1 MPEALTR
8 PVCRLKRLRFVSL
21 LSAFFPTRSCSGNGR
36 GVREKGEREDFLLS
50 VRFSSFQ
57 PHRMPLRSKISASS
71 PVRNRYSQSTGS
83 NGVPD
88 SNASF
93 DVLAERLL
101 QRLCL
106 TADFRN
112 GFLKTVDATVN
123 GLSCANKTRIQNL
136 CLVLLR
142 SIPDSELS
150 GNLRLIE
157 KLLSVAAV
165 LLRSVPQ
172 DGALFESETQS
183 LLQAMLENEAELTR
197 IYRTHQQQ
205 SGLNALVLLSGFYAA
220 VQNNRDE
227 PQTAAFG
234 RLLFVRHS
242 FFAFVASTSTT
253 TLLRTLTIVRV
264 FPQEKSPVRLFLSP
278 AVFAPVFHSRLH
290 GQPLSFVNALPHIE
304 TPVTRDGK
312 LLRLLK
318 QAGLVGAT
326 HRVRRWTDAGRST
339 VESLWELRRA
349 VVRRLFTLVTSE
361 TAAVL
366 HGAAYDFLQLESD
379 AQRVIAAPGSSGELK
394 STSKTPAPEVLC
406 HPVMNGAVAGVGLP
420 SWANAVLVRALAR
433 VDETVKTDHC
443 IRHFFVIE
451 LETQDNIRVASASKN
466 LPKTPSEPVDS
477 RTEFLSALNRTLET
491 ETADRHFLPA
501 LPAGLFVPARLF
513 ATPPVL
519 WLAPLEALGLAVTC
533 TRPKATVTPFEEKE
547 GTSLP
552 SRLKE
557 SHPCEPGVLFPFFDS
572 VGTAR
577 WWLEQIGERSH
588 TNGEQASRRRLLKHF
603 LLTDVMARLLRIL
616 VLQAHHADQSVGH
629 RILGQT
635 AALADTPTSQ
645 TLQRELKKFLPV
657 QHFRKVCAA
666 SFAELAHG
674 FLAHNLQHKGRTDVA
689 TGLEAVIEAQKRQ
702 LASAR
707 SKRLKRIATR
717 PDP

>member
-1 MPEALTR
+1 
-8 PVCRLKRLRFVSL
+8 
-21 LSAFFPTRSCSGNGR
+21 
-36 GVREKGEREDFLLS
+36 
-50 VRFSSFQ
+50 
-57 PHRMPLRSKISASS
+57 MPLRSKISASS
-71 PVRNRYSQSTGS
+71 PVRSRHFLTNDLIGES
-83 NGVPD
+83 D
-88 SNASF
+88 SKASF

-106 TADFRN
+106 TANFRN

-123 GLSCANKTRIQNL
+123 GLSCADKARIQNL
-136 CLVLLR
+136 CLVILR

-150 GNLRLIE
+150 GSLRLIE
-157 KLLSVAAV
+157 QLLSVAAV

-172 DGALFESETQS
+172 DDALFDAETKS

-197 IYRTHQQQ
+197 IYRTHQR

-290 GQPLSFVNALPHIE
+290 GQPLSFFNALPHIE
-304 TPVTRDGK
+304 TPVTRDGE

-326 HRVRRWTDAGRST
+326 HRVRRWTDAGRLT

-379 AQRVIAAPGSSGELK
+379 AQRVIAAPDSSGELK

-406 HPVMNGAVAGVGLP
+406 HPVMNGAVADVGLP

-616 VLQAHHADQSVGH
+616 VLQAHHSDQSVGH

-674 FLAHNLQHKGRTDVA
+674 FLAHDLQHKGRTDVA

-707 SKRLKRIATR
+707 SKRLKRIAAR

>member
-1 MPEALTR
+1 
-8 PVCRLKRLRFVSL
+8 
-21 LSAFFPTRSCSGNGR
+21 
-36 GVREKGEREDFLLS
+36 
-50 VRFSSFQ
+50 
-57 PHRMPLRSKISASS
+57 MPLRSKISASS

-326 HRVRRWTDAGRST
+326 YRVRRWTDAGRLT

-361 TAAVL
+361 TAAAL
-366 HGAAYDFLQLESD
+366 HGAAYDFLQLESN

-433 VDETVKTDHC
+433 VDETVRTDHC
-443 IRHFFVIE
+443 ARRFFVIE

-635 AALADTPTSQ
+635 AALADTPTSE

-674 FLAHNLQHKGRTDVA
+674 FLAHDLQHKGRTDVA

-707 SKRLKRIATR
+707 SKRLKRIAAR

>member
-71 PVRNRYSQSTGS
+71 PVRSRHFLTNDLIGES
-83 NGVPD
+83 D
-88 SNASF
+88 SKASF

-106 TADFRN
+106 TANFRN
-112 GFLKTVDATVN
+112 GFLKTMDAALN
-123 GLSCANKTRIQNL
+123 GLCCADKTRIQNL

-172 DGALFESETQS
+172 DSALFDAETQS
-183 LLQAMLENEAELTR
+183 LLQAMLENEVELTR
-197 IYRTHQQQ
+197 IYRTHQQR

-304 TPVTRDGK
+304 TPVTRDGE

-326 HRVRRWTDAGRST
+326 HRVRRWTDAGRLT

-361 TAAVL
+361 TAAAL

-394 STSKTPAPEVLC
+394 STSETPAPEVLC

-635 AALADTPTSQ
+635 AALADTPTSE

-674 FLAHNLQHKGRTDVA
+674 FLAHDLQHKGRTDVA

-707 SKRLKRIATR
+707 SKRLKRIAAR

>member
-71 PVRNRYSQSTGS
+71 PVRSRYSQSTGS

-150 GNLRLIE
+150 GNLLLIE
-157 KLLSVAAV
+157 KLLSVSAV

-172 DGALFESETQS
+172 DGALFDAETQS

-197 IYRTHQQQ
+197 IYRTHQR

-227 PQTAAFG
+227 PQKAAFG

-253 TLLRTLTIVRV
+253 ALLRTFTIVRV

-278 AVFAPVFHSRLH
+278 EFFAPVFHSHLH
-290 GQPLSFVNALPHIE
+290 SHPLSFVNDLPHTNAPASRE
-304 TPVTRDGK
+304 K
-312 LLRLLK
+312 ELLQLLSL
-318 QAGLVGAT
+318 AGLVGAT
-326 HRVRRWTDAGRST
+326 HRARRWTDAGRLT
-339 VESLWELRRA
+339 VERLWELRRA

-361 TAAVL
+361 TAAAL
-366 HGAAYDFLQLESD
+366 HGASYDFLQLESD
-379 AQRVIAAPGSSGELK
+379 AQRVIAAPGSPGESK

-433 VDETVKTDHC
+433 VDETVRTDHC
-443 IRHFFVIE
+443 ARRFFVIE

-466 LPKTPSEPVDS
+466 LFQTPSKPVGS
-477 RTEFLSALNRTLET
+477 LTKFLSALNRTLET

-513 ATPPVL
+513 ATPPAL

-533 TRPKATVTPFEEKE
+533 TRASATVTSLEEKE
-547 GTSLP
+547 ETSP
-552 SRLKE
+552 QPRFKE
-557 SHPCEPGVLFPFFDS
+557 SHPFESGVLFPFFDS

-635 AALADTPTSQ
+635 AALADTPTSE

-674 FLAHNLQHKGRTDVA
+674 FLAHDLQHKGRTDVA

-702 LASAR
+702 LANAR
-707 SKRLKRIATR
+707 SKRLKRIGAR

>member
-1 MPEALTR
+1 
-8 PVCRLKRLRFVSL
+8 
-21 LSAFFPTRSCSGNGR
+21 
-36 GVREKGEREDFLLS
+36 
-50 VRFSSFQ
+50 
-57 PHRMPLRSKISASS
+57 MPLRPKISASS
-71 PVRNRYSQSTGS
+71 PVRSRHFLTNDLIGES
-83 NGVPD
+83 D
-88 SNASF
+88 SKTSF

-106 TADFRN
+106 TANFRN

-123 GLSCANKTRIQNL
+123 GLSCADKARIQNL
-136 CLVLLR
+136 CLVILR

-157 KLLSVAAV
+157 QLLSVAAV

-172 DGALFESETQS
+172 DDALFDAETKS

-197 IYRTHQQQ
+197 IYRTHQR

-227 PQTAAFG
+227 PQAAAFG

-304 TPVTRDGK
+304 TPVTRDGE

-326 HRVRRWTDAGRST
+326 HRVRRWTDAGRLT

-361 TAAVL
+361 TAAAL

-420 SWANAVLVRALAR
+420 SWANAVLVRALGR
-433 VDETVKTDHC
+433 VDEAVKTDHC

-451 LETQDNIRVASASKN
+451 LETQDNIRVASASEN
-466 LPKTPSEPVDS
+466 LFQTPSKPVGS

-491 ETADRHFLPA
+491 KTVDRHFLPE
-501 LPAGLFVPARLF
+501 LPAGLFVPARFF

-533 TRPKATVTPFEEKE
+533 TRPKATVTPFEDKE
-547 GTSLP
+547 ETSP
-552 SRLKE
+552 QPRFKE

-616 VLQAHHADQSVGH
+616 VLHARQADQSVGH

-635 AALADTPTSQ
+635 AALADTPTSE

-674 FLAHNLQHKGRTDVA
+674 FLAHDLQHKGRTDVA

-702 LASAR
+702 LANAR
-707 SKRLKRIATR
+707 SKRLKRIAAR

>member
-1 MPEALTR
+1 
-8 PVCRLKRLRFVSL
+8 
-21 LSAFFPTRSCSGNGR
+21 
-36 GVREKGEREDFLLS
+36 
-50 VRFSSFQ
+50 
-57 PHRMPLRSKISASS
+57 MPLRSKISASS
-71 PVRNRYSQSTGS
+71 PVRSRHFLTNDLIGES
-83 NGVPD
+83 D
-88 SNASF
+88 SKASF

-106 TADFRN
+106 TANFRN
-112 GFLKTVDATVN
+112 GFLKTMDAALN
-123 GLSCANKTRIQNL
+123 GLCCADKTRIQNL

-150 GNLRLIE
+150 GNLLLIE
-157 KLLSVAAV
+157 KLLFLVVV

-172 DGALFESETQS
+172 DGALFDAETQS

-197 IYRTHQQQ
+197 IYRTHQR

-278 AVFAPVFHSRLH
+278 EFFAPVFHSHLH
-290 GQPLSFVNALPHIE
+290 SHPLSFVNDLPHTNAPASRVRE
-304 TPVTRDGK
+304 
-312 LLRLLK
+312 LLQLLSH
-318 QAGLVGAT
+318 AGLVGAT
-326 HRVRRWTDAGRST
+326 HRVRRWTDAGRLT

-349 VVRRLFTLVTSE
+349 SVRRLFSLVTSE
-361 TAAVL
+361 TAAAL
-366 HGAAYDFLQLESD
+366 HDAAFDFLQLESD
-379 AQRVIAAPGSSGELK
+379 SESIIEAPGSSGESK

-420 SWANAVLVRALAR
+420 SWANAVLVRALGR
-433 VDETVKTDHC
+433 VDEAVRTDHC
-443 IRHFFVIE
+443 ARRFFIIG
-451 LETQDNIRVASASKN
+451 LETQANIRVASASKN

-501 LPAGLFVPARLF
+501 LPTGLFVPARLF

-519 WLAPLEALGLAVTC
+519 WLAPLEALGVAVTC

-616 VLQAHHADQSVGH
+616 VLHARQADQSVGH

-635 AALADTPTSQ
+635 AALADSPMSE

-674 FLAHNLQHKGRTDVA
+674 FLAHDLQHKGRTDVA

-702 LASAR
+702 LACAR
-707 SKRLKRIATR
+707 SKRLKRIAAR

>member
-71 PVRNRYSQSTGS
+71 PVRSRYSQSTGS

-150 GNLRLIE
+150 GNLLLIE
-157 KLLSVAAV
+157 KLLSVSAV

-172 DGALFESETQS
+172 DGALFDAETQS

-197 IYRTHQQQ
+197 IYRTHQR

-227 PQTAAFG
+227 PQKAAFG

-253 TLLRTLTIVRV
+253 ALLRTFTIVRV

-278 AVFAPVFHSRLH
+278 EFFAPVFHSHLH
-290 GQPLSFVNALPHIE
+290 SHPLSFVNDLPHTNAPASRE
-304 TPVTRDGK
+304 K
-312 LLRLLK
+312 ELLQLLSH
-318 QAGLVGAT
+318 AGLVGAT
-326 HRVRRWTDAGRST
+326 HRARRWTDAGRLT
-339 VESLWELRRA
+339 VERLWELRRA

-361 TAAVL
+361 TAAAL
-366 HGAAYDFLQLESD
+366 HGASYDFLQLESD
-379 AQRVIAAPGSSGELK
+379 AQRVIAAPGSPGESK

-433 VDETVKTDHC
+433 VDESVRTDHC
-443 IRHFFVIE
+443 ARRFFVIE

-466 LPKTPSEPVDS
+466 LFQTPSKPVGS
-477 RTEFLSALNRTLET
+477 LTKFLSALNRTLET

-501 LPAGLFVPARLF
+501 LPAGLFVPARFF

-533 TRPKATVTPFEEKE
+533 TRPKATVTPFEDKE
-547 GTSLP
+547 ETSP
-552 SRLKE
+552 QPRFKE

-616 VLQAHHADQSVGH
+616 ELQAHHADQSVGH

-635 AALADTPTSQ
+635 AALADTPMSE

-674 FLAHNLQHKGRTDVA
+674 FLAHDLQHKGRTDVA

-702 LASAR
+702 LACAR
-707 SKRLKRIATR
+707 SKRLKRIAAR

>member
-1 MPEALTR
+1 
-8 PVCRLKRLRFVSL
+8 
-21 LSAFFPTRSCSGNGR
+21 
-36 GVREKGEREDFLLS
+36 
-50 VRFSSFQ
+50 
-57 PHRMPLRSKISASS
+57 MPLRLKISASS

-112 GFLKTVDATVN
+112 GFLKTMDAALN
-123 GLSCANKTRIQNL
+123 GLSCADKTRIQNL

-172 DGALFESETQS
+172 DGALFDAETQS
-183 LLQAMLENEAELTR
+183 LLQAMLENEVELTR
-197 IYRTHQQQ
+197 IYRTHQR

-220 VQNNRDE
+220 VQTNRDE

-278 AVFAPVFHSRLH
+278 EFFAPVFHSHLH
-290 GQPLSFVNALPHIE
+290 SHPLSFVNDLPHTNAPASRVRE
-304 TPVTRDGK
+304 
-312 LLRLLK
+312 LLQLLSH
-318 QAGLVGAT
+318 AGLVGAT
-326 HRVRRWTDAGRST
+326 HRVRRWTDAGRLT

-349 VVRRLFTLVTSE
+349 SVRRLFSLVTSE
-361 TAAVL
+361 TAAAL
-366 HGAAYDFLQLESD
+366 HDAAFDFLQLESD
-379 AQRVIAAPGSSGELK
+379 SESIIGAPGSSGESK

-420 SWANAVLVRALAR
+420 SCANAVLVRALGR
-433 VDETVKTDHC
+433 VDEAVRTDHC
-443 IRHFFVIE
+443 ARRFFIIG
-451 LETQDNIRVASASKN
+451 LETQANIRVAAASEN
-466 LPKTPSEPVDS
+466 LFQTPSKPVGS

-491 ETADRHFLPA
+491 KTVDRHFLPE
-501 LPAGLFVPARLF
+501 LPAGLFVPARFF

-533 TRPKATVTPFEEKE
+533 TRASATVTSLEEKE
-547 GTSLP
+547 ETSP
-552 SRLKE
+552 QPRFKE
-557 SHPCEPGVLFPFFDS
+557 SHPFESGVLFPFFDS

-635 AALADTPTSQ
+635 AALADTPTSE

-674 FLAHNLQHKGRTDVA
+674 FLAHDLQHKGRTDVA

-702 LASAR
+702 LANAR
-707 SKRLKRIATR
+707 SKRLKRIGAR

>member
-1 MPEALTR
+1 
-8 PVCRLKRLRFVSL
+8 
-21 LSAFFPTRSCSGNGR
+21 
-36 GVREKGEREDFLLS
+36 
-50 VRFSSFQ
+50 
-57 PHRMPLRSKISASS
+57 MPLRLKISASS

-112 GFLKTVDATVN
+112 GFLKTMDAALN
-123 GLSCANKTRIQNL
+123 GLSCADKTRIQNL

-172 DGALFESETQS
+172 DGALFDAETQS
-183 LLQAMLENEAELTR
+183 LLQAMLENEVELTR
-197 IYRTHQQQ
+197 IYRTHQR

-220 VQNNRDE
+220 VQTNRDE

-278 AVFAPVFHSRLH
+278 EFFAPVFHSHLH
-290 GQPLSFVNALPHIE
+290 SHPLSFVNDLPHTNAPASRVRE
-304 TPVTRDGK
+304 
-312 LLRLLK
+312 LLQLLSH
-318 QAGLVGAT
+318 AGLVGAT
-326 HRVRRWTDAGRST
+326 HRVRRWTDAGRLT

-349 VVRRLFTLVTSE
+349 SVRRLFSLVTSE
-361 TAAVL
+361 TAAAL
-366 HGAAYDFLQLESD
+366 HDAAFDFLQLESD
-379 AQRVIAAPGSSGELK
+379 SESIIEAPGSSGESK

-420 SWANAVLVRALAR
+420 SCANAVLVRALGR
-433 VDETVKTDHC
+433 VDEAVRTDHC
-443 IRHFFVIE
+443 ARRFFIIG
-451 LETQDNIRVASASKN
+451 LETQANIRVAAASEN
-466 LPKTPSEPVDS
+466 LFQTPSKPVGS

-491 ETADRHFLPA
+491 KTVDRHFLPE
-501 LPAGLFVPARLF
+501 LPAGLFVPARFF

-533 TRPKATVTPFEEKE
+533 TRPKATVTPFEDKE
-547 GTSLP
+547 ETSP
-552 SRLKE
+552 QPRFKE

-616 VLQAHHADQSVGH
+616 ELQAHHADQSVGH
-629 RILGQT
+629 RILSQT
-635 AALADTPTSQ
+635 AALADTPMSE

-674 FLAHNLQHKGRTDVA
+674 FLAHDLQHKGRTDVA

>member
-1 MPEALTR
+1 ML
-8 PVCRLKRLRFVSL
+8 
-21 LSAFFPTRSCSGNGR
+21 
-36 GVREKGEREDFLLS
+36 
-50 VRFSSFQ
+50 
-57 PHRMPLRSKISASS
+57 LRSKISASS
-71 PVRNRYSQSTGS
+71 PVRSRHFLTNDLIGES
-83 NGVPD
+83 D
-88 SNASF
+88 SKASF

-123 GLSCANKTRIQNL
+123 GLCCADKTRIQNL

-165 LLRSVPQ
+165 LLRSAPQ
-172 DGALFESETQS
+172 DSALFDAETQS

-197 IYRTHQQQ
+197 IYRTHQR

-304 TPVTRDGK
+304 TPVTRDGE

-326 HRVRRWTDAGRST
+326 HRVRRWTDAGRLT

-349 VVRRLFTLVTSE
+349 SVRRLFSLVTSE
-361 TAAVL
+361 TAAAL
-366 HGAAYDFLQLESD
+366 HDAAYDFLQLESD
-379 AQRVIAAPGSSGELK
+379 SESIIEAPGSSGESK

-466 LPKTPSEPVDS
+466 LPKTPSEPVGS

-491 ETADRHFLPA
+491 KTVDRHFLPE
-501 LPAGLFVPARLF
+501 LPAGLFVPARFF

-533 TRPKATVTPFEEKE
+533 TRPKATVTPFEDKE
-547 GTSLP
+547 ETSP
-552 SRLKE
+552 QPRFKE

-666 SFAELAHG
+666 SFAELAQG
-674 FLAHNLQHKGRTDVA
+674 FLAHDLQHKGRTDVA

-707 SKRLKRIATR
+707 SKRLKRIAAR

>member
-71 PVRNRYSQSTGS
+71 PARSRYSQSTGS

-150 GNLRLIE
+150 GNLLLIE
-157 KLLSVAAV
+157 KLLSVSAV

-172 DGALFESETQS
+172 DGALFDAETQS

-197 IYRTHQQQ
+197 IYRTHQR

-227 PQTAAFG
+227 PQKAAFG

-253 TLLRTLTIVRV
+253 ALLRTFTIVRV

-278 AVFAPVFHSRLH
+278 EFFAPVFHSHLH
-290 GQPLSFVNALPHIE
+290 SHPLSFVNDLPHTNAPASRE
-304 TPVTRDGK
+304 K
-312 LLRLLK
+312 ELLQLLSH
-318 QAGLVGAT
+318 AGLVGAT
-326 HRVRRWTDAGRST
+326 HRARRWTDAGRLT
-339 VESLWELRRA
+339 VERLWELRRA

-361 TAAVL
+361 TAAAL
-366 HGAAYDFLQLESD
+366 HGASYDFLQLESD
-379 AQRVIAAPGSSGELK
+379 AQRVIAAPGSPGESK

-433 VDETVKTDHC
+433 VDETVRTDHC
-443 IRHFFVIE
+443 ARRFFVIE

-466 LPKTPSEPVDS
+466 LFQTPSKPVGS
-477 RTEFLSALNRTLET
+477 LTKFLSALNRTLET

-513 ATPPVL
+513 ATPPAL

-533 TRPKATVTPFEEKE
+533 TRASATVTSLEEKE
-547 GTSLP
+547 ETSP
-552 SRLKE
+552 QPRFKE
-557 SHPCEPGVLFPFFDS
+557 SHPFESGVLFPFFDS

-635 AALADTPTSQ
+635 AALADTPTSE

-674 FLAHNLQHKGRTDVA
+674 FLAHDLQHKGRTDVA

-702 LASAR
+702 LANAR
-707 SKRLKRIATR
+707 SKRLKRIGAR

>member
-71 PVRNRYSQSTGS
+71 PVRSRYSQSTGS

-150 GNLRLIE
+150 GNLLLIE
-157 KLLSVAAV
+157 KLLSVSAV

-172 DGALFESETQS
+172 DGALFDAETQS

-197 IYRTHQQQ
+197 IYRTHQR

-227 PQTAAFG
+227 PQKAAFG

-253 TLLRTLTIVRV
+253 ALLRTFTIVRV

-278 AVFAPVFHSRLH
+278 EFFAPVFHSHLH
-290 GQPLSFVNALPHIE
+290 SHPLSFVNDLPHTNAPASRE
-304 TPVTRDGK
+304 K
-312 LLRLLK
+312 ELLQLLSH
-318 QAGLVGAT
+318 AGLVGAT
-326 HRVRRWTDAGRST
+326 HRARRWTDAGRLT
-339 VESLWELRRA
+339 VERLWELRRA

-361 TAAVL
+361 TAAAL
-366 HGAAYDFLQLESD
+366 HGASYDFLQLESD
-379 AQRVIAAPGSSGELK
+379 AQRVIAAPGSPGESK

-433 VDETVKTDHC
+433 VDETVRTDHC
-443 IRHFFVIE
+443 ARRFFVIE
-451 LETQDNIRVASASKN
+451 LETQDNIRVASASVN
-466 LPKTPSEPVDS
+466 LSQTLSESVGS
-477 RTEFLSALNRTLET
+477 CAEFLSVLNKTLET
-491 ETADRHFLPA
+491 KTADRNFLPA
-501 LPAGLFVPARLF
+501 LPAGLFVPARFF
-513 ATPPVL
+513 ATPPAL

-533 TRPKATVTPFEEKE
+533 TRPKATVTPYEEKE

-635 AALADTPTSQ
+635 AALADTPTSE

-674 FLAHNLQHKGRTDVA
+674 FLAHDLQHKGRTDVA

-702 LASAR
+702 LANAR
-707 SKRLKRIATR
+707 SKRLKRIGAR

>member
-1 MPEALTR
+1 
-8 PVCRLKRLRFVSL
+8 
-21 LSAFFPTRSCSGNGR
+21 
-36 GVREKGEREDFLLS
+36 
-50 VRFSSFQ
+50 
-57 PHRMPLRSKISASS
+57 MPLRPKISASS

-112 GFLKTVDATVN
+112 GFLKTMDAALN
-123 GLSCANKTRIQNL
+123 GLSCADKTRIQNL

-172 DGALFESETQS
+172 DGALFDAETQS
-183 LLQAMLENEAELTR
+183 LLQAMLENEVELTR
-197 IYRTHQQQ
+197 IYRTHQR

-220 VQNNRDE
+220 VQTNRDE

-242 FFAFVASTSTT
+242 FFAFVSSTSTT

-278 AVFAPVFHSRLH
+278 EFFAPIFHSHLYSH
-290 GQPLSFVNALPHIE
+290 PLSFVNDLPHTNAPASRE
-304 TPVTRDGK
+304 RE
-312 LLRLLK
+312 LLQLLSH
-318 QAGLVGAT
+318 AGLVGAT

-379 AQRVIAAPGSSGELK
+379 AQRVIAAPDSSGELK

-477 RTEFLSALNRTLET
+477 RTEFLSALNT

-552 SRLKE
+552 SRRKE

-616 VLQAHHADQSVGH
+616 VLHARQADQSVGH

-635 AALADTPTSQ
+635 AALADTPTSE

-674 FLAHNLQHKGRTDVA
+674 FLAHDLQHKGRTDVA

-707 SKRLKRIATR
+707 SKRLKRIAAR

>member
-36 GVREKGEREDFLLS
+36 GVREKGEREDFLPC

-71 PVRNRYSQSTGS
+71 PVRRRHFLTNDLIGES
-83 NGVPD
+83 D
-88 SNASF
+88 SKASF

-106 TADFRN
+106 TANFRN
-112 GFLKTVDATVN
+112 GFLKTMDAALN
-123 GLSCANKTRIQNL
+123 GLCCADKTRIQNL

-172 DGALFESETQS
+172 DSALFDAETQS
-183 LLQAMLENEAELTR
+183 LLQAMLENEVELTR
-197 IYRTHQQQ
+197 IYRTHQQR

-304 TPVTRDGK
+304 TPVTRDGE

-326 HRVRRWTDAGRST
+326 HRVRRWTDAGRLT

-361 TAAVL
+361 TAAAL

-588 TNGEQASRRRLLKHF
+588 TNGKQASRRRLLKHF

-635 AALADTPTSQ
+635 AALADTPTSE

-674 FLAHNLQHKGRTDVA
+674 FLAHDLQHKGRTDVA
-689 TGLEAVIEAQKRQ
+689 TGLESVIEAQKRQ

-707 SKRLKRIATR
+707 SKRLKRIAAR

>member
-71 PVRNRYSQSTGS
+71 PVRSRYSQSTGS

-150 GNLRLIE
+150 GNLLLIE
-157 KLLSVAAV
+157 KLLSVSAV

-172 DGALFESETQS
+172 DGALFDAETQS

-197 IYRTHQQQ
+197 IYRTHQR

-278 AVFAPVFHSRLH
+278 EFFAPVFHSHLH
-290 GQPLSFVNALPHIE
+290 SHPLSFVNDLPHTNVPASRVRE
-304 TPVTRDGK
+304 
-312 LLRLLK
+312 LLQLLSH
-318 QAGLVGAT
+318 AGLVGAT
-326 HRVRRWTDAGRST
+326 HRVRRWTDAGRLT

-361 TAAVL
+361 TAAAL
-366 HGAAYDFLQLESD
+366 HGASYDFLQLESD
-379 AQRVIAAPGSSGELK
+379 AQRVIAAPGSSGESK
-394 STSKTPAPEVLC
+394 STSKTAAPEVLC

-433 VDETVKTDHC
+433 VDEAVRTDHC
-443 IRHFFVIE
+443 ARRFFVIE

-466 LPKTPSEPVDS
+466 LFQTPSKPVGS
-477 RTEFLSALNRTLET
+477 LTKFLSALNRTLET
-491 ETADRHFLPA
+491 ETADRHFLPT

-513 ATPPVL
+513 ATPPAL

-533 TRPKATVTPFEEKE
+533 TRPKATVTPFEDKE
-547 GTSLP
+547 ETSP
-552 SRLKE
+552 QPRFKE

-616 VLQAHHADQSVGH
+616 VLHARQANQSVGH

-635 AALADTPTSQ
+635 AALADTPMSE

-674 FLAHNLQHKGRTDVA
+674 FLAHDLQHKGRTDVA

-702 LASAR
+702 LACAR
-707 SKRLKRIATR
+707 SKRLKRIAAR

>member
-1 MPEALTR
+1 
-8 PVCRLKRLRFVSL
+8 
-21 LSAFFPTRSCSGNGR
+21 
-36 GVREKGEREDFLLS
+36 
-50 VRFSSFQ
+50 
-57 PHRMPLRSKISASS
+57 MPLRSKISASS

-183 LLQAMLENEAELTR
+183 LLQAMLENGAELTR

-326 HRVRRWTDAGRST
+326 YRVRRWTDAGRLT

-361 TAAVL
+361 TAAAL

-433 VDETVKTDHC
+433 VDETVRTDHC
-443 IRHFFVIE
+443 ARRFFVIE

-588 TNGEQASRRRLLKHF
+588 PNGEQASRRRLLKHF

-635 AALADTPTSQ
+635 AALADTPTSE

>member
-1 MPEALTR
+1 
-8 PVCRLKRLRFVSL
+8 
-21 LSAFFPTRSCSGNGR
+21 
-36 GVREKGEREDFLLS
+36 
-50 VRFSSFQ
+50 
-57 PHRMPLRSKISASS
+57 MPLRSKISASS
-71 PVRNRYSQSTGS
+71 PVRSRYSQSTGS

-112 GFLKTVDATVN
+112 GFLKTMDATVN

-150 GNLRLIE
+150 GNLLLIE
-157 KLLSVAAV
+157 KLLSVSAV

-172 DGALFESETQS
+172 DGSLFDAETQS
-183 LLQAMLENEAELTR
+183 LLQAMLENEVELTR
-197 IYRTHQQQ
+197 IYRTHQR

-227 PQTAAFG
+227 PQKAAFG

-253 TLLRTLTIVRV
+253 ALLRTFTIVRV

-278 AVFAPVFHSRLH
+278 EFFAPVFHSHLH
-290 GQPLSFVNALPHIE
+290 SHPLSFVNDLPHTNAPASRE
-304 TPVTRDGK
+304 K
-312 LLRLLK
+312 ELLQLLSH
-318 QAGLVGAT
+318 AGLVGAT
-326 HRVRRWTDAGRST
+326 HRARRWTDAGRLT
-339 VESLWELRRA
+339 VERLWELRRA

-451 LETQDNIRVASASKN
+451 LETQDNIRVASASEN
-466 LPKTPSEPVDS
+466 LFQTPSKPVGS

-491 ETADRHFLPA
+491 KTVDRHFLPE
-501 LPAGLFVPARLF
+501 LPAGLFVPARFF

-533 TRPKATVTPFEEKE
+533 TRPKATVTPFEDKE
-547 GTSLP
+547 ETFP
-552 SRLKE
+552 QPRFKE

-616 VLQAHHADQSVGH
+616 VLHARQADQSVGH

-635 AALADTPTSQ
+635 AALADTPTSE

-674 FLAHNLQHKGRTDVA
+674 FLAHDLQHKGRTDVA

-707 SKRLKRIATR
+707 SKRLKRIAAR

>member
-71 PVRNRYSQSTGS
+71 PVRSRYSQSTGS

-112 GFLKTVDATVN
+112 GFLKTMDATVN

-150 GNLRLIE
+150 GNLLLIE
-157 KLLSVAAV
+157 KLLSVSAV

-172 DGALFESETQS
+172 DGALFDAETQS
-183 LLQAMLENEAELTR
+183 LLQAMLENEVELTR
-197 IYRTHQQQ
+197 IYRTHQR

-227 PQTAAFG
+227 PQKAAFG

-253 TLLRTLTIVRV
+253 ALLRTFTIVRV

-278 AVFAPVFHSRLH
+278 EFFAPVFHSHLH
-290 GQPLSFVNALPHIE
+290 SHPLSFVNDLPHTNAPASRE
-304 TPVTRDGK
+304 K
-312 LLRLLK
+312 ELLQLLSH
-318 QAGLVGAT
+318 AGLVGAT
-326 HRVRRWTDAGRST
+326 HRARRWTDAGRLT
-339 VESLWELRRA
+339 VERLWELRRA

-451 LETQDNIRVASASKN
+451 LETQDNIRVASASEN
-466 LPKTPSEPVDS
+466 LFQTPSKPVGS

-491 ETADRHFLPA
+491 KTVDRHFLPE
-501 LPAGLFVPARLF
+501 LPAGLFVPARFF

-533 TRPKATVTPFEEKE
+533 TRPKATVTPFEDKE
-547 GTSLP
+547 ETFP
-552 SRLKE
+552 QPRFKE

-616 VLQAHHADQSVGH
+616 VLHARQADQSVGH

-635 AALADTPTSQ
+635 AALADTPTSE

-674 FLAHNLQHKGRTDVA
+674 FLAHDLQHKGRTDVA

-707 SKRLKRIATR
+707 SKRLKRIAAR

>member
-1 MPEALTR
+1 
-8 PVCRLKRLRFVSL
+8 
-21 LSAFFPTRSCSGNGR
+21 
-36 GVREKGEREDFLLS
+36 
-50 VRFSSFQ
+50 
-57 PHRMPLRSKISASS
+57 MPLRPKISASS

-112 GFLKTVDATVN
+112 GFLKTMDAALN
-123 GLSCANKTRIQNL
+123 GLSCADKTRIQNL

-172 DGALFESETQS
+172 DGALFDAETQS
-183 LLQAMLENEAELTR
+183 LLQAMLENEVELTR
-197 IYRTHQQQ
+197 IYRTHQR

-220 VQNNRDE
+220 VQTNRDE

-242 FFAFVASTSTT
+242 FFAFVSSTSTT

-278 AVFAPVFHSRLH
+278 EFFAPVFHSRLH
-290 GQPLSFVNALPHIE
+290 SHPLSFVNDLPHTTAPASRVRE
-304 TPVTRDGK
+304 
-312 LLRLLK
+312 LLQLLSH
-318 QAGLVGAT
+318 AGLVGAT
-326 HRVRRWTDAGRST
+326 HRVRRWTDAGRLT

-349 VVRRLFTLVTSE
+349 SVRRLFSLVTSE
-361 TAAVL
+361 TAAAL
-366 HGAAYDFLQLESD
+366 HDAAFDFLQLESD
-379 AQRVIAAPGSSGELK
+379 SESIIEAPGSSGESK
-394 STSKTPAPEVLC
+394 STSKTPALEVLC

-420 SWANAVLVRALAR
+420 SWANAVLVRALGR
-433 VDETVKTDHC
+433 VDEAVRTDHC
-443 IRHFFVIE
+443 ARRFFIIG
-451 LETQDNIRVASASKN
+451 LETQANIRVAAASEN
-466 LPKTPSEPVDS
+466 LFQTPSKPVGS

-491 ETADRHFLPA
+491 KTVDRHFLPE
-501 LPAGLFVPARLF
+501 LPAGLFVPARFF

-533 TRPKATVTPFEEKE
+533 TRPKATVTPFEDKE
-547 GTSLP
+547 VTSP
-552 SRLKE
+552 QPRFKE

-616 VLQAHHADQSVGH
+616 ELQAHHADQSVGY

-635 AALADTPTSQ
+635 AALADTPMSE

-674 FLAHNLQHKGRTDVA
+674 FLAHDLQHKGRTDVA

-707 SKRLKRIATR
+707 SKRLKRIAAR

>member
-1 MPEALTR
+1 
-8 PVCRLKRLRFVSL
+8 
-21 LSAFFPTRSCSGNGR
+21 
-36 GVREKGEREDFLLS
+36 
-50 VRFSSFQ
+50 
-57 PHRMPLRSKISASS
+57 MPLRSKISASS
-71 PVRNRYSQSTGS
+71 PVRSRHFLTNDLIGES
-83 NGVPD
+83 D
-88 SNASF
+88 SKASF

-106 TADFRN
+106 TANFRN
-112 GFLKTVDATVN
+112 GFLKTMDAALN
-123 GLSCANKTRIQNL
+123 GLCCADKTRIQNL

-172 DGALFESETQS
+172 DSALFDAETQS
-183 LLQAMLENEAELTR
+183 LLQAMLENEVELTR
-197 IYRTHQQQ
+197 IYRTHQQR

-290 GQPLSFVNALPHIE
+290 GHPLSFVNALPHIE
-304 TPVTRDGK
+304 TPVTRDGE

-326 HRVRRWTDAGRST
+326 HRVRRWTDAGRLT

-361 TAAVL
+361 TAAAL
-366 HGAAYDFLQLESD
+366 HGATYDFLQLESD

-491 ETADRHFLPA
+491 ETADRHLLPA

-635 AALADTPTSQ
+635 AALADTPTSE

-674 FLAHNLQHKGRTDVA
+674 FLAHDLQHKGRTDVA

-707 SKRLKRIATR
+707 SKRLKRIAAR

>member
-1 MPEALTR
+1 
-8 PVCRLKRLRFVSL
+8 
-21 LSAFFPTRSCSGNGR
+21 
-36 GVREKGEREDFLLS
+36 
-50 VRFSSFQ
+50 
-57 PHRMPLRSKISASS
+57 MPLRSKISASS
-71 PVRNRYSQSTGS
+71 PVRSRHFLTNDLIGES
-83 NGVPD
+83 D
-88 SNASF
+88 SKASF

-106 TADFRN
+106 TANFRN
-112 GFLKTVDATVN
+112 GFLKTMDAALN
-123 GLSCANKTRIQNL
+123 GLCCADKTRIQNL

-157 KLLSVAAV
+157 KLLSLVVV
-165 LLRSVPQ
+165 LVRSVPQ
-172 DGALFESETQS
+172 DGTFLDAETQS
-183 LLQAMLENEAELTR
+183 LLQAMLESEAELTR
-197 IYRTHQQQ
+197 IYRTHQR

-242 FFAFVASTSTT
+242 FFAFVASASTT

-278 AVFAPVFHSRLH
+278 EAFAHVFQRRLQGH
-290 GQPLSFVNALPHIE
+290 PLSFVNALSHIE
-304 TPVTRDGK
+304 TPVTRNRE
-312 LLRLLK
+312 LLWLLL
-318 QAGLVGAT
+318 QADLVGAR
-326 HRVRRWTDAGRST
+326 HRARRWTDDGRLT
-339 VESLWELRRA
+339 VESLWELQRT
-349 VVRRLFTLVTSE
+349 VVSRLFTLVISE
-361 TAAVL
+361 TAAAL
-366 HGAAYDFLQLESD
+366 HDAAFDFLQLESD
-379 AQRVIAAPGSSGELK
+379 SESIIEAPGSSGELK

-420 SWANAVLVRALAR
+420 AWANAVLVRALTR
-433 VDETVKTDHC
+433 VNEAVRTDHC
-443 IRHFFVIE
+443 ARRFFVIG
-451 LETQDNIRVASASKN
+451 LEPQDNIRVAAASEN
-466 LPKTPSEPVDS
+466 LPKTPSEPVGS
-477 RTEFLSALNRTLET
+477 RTEFLSVLNKTLET

-501 LPAGLFVPARLF
+501 LPAGLFVPARFF
-513 ATPPVL
+513 ATPPTL
-519 WLAPLEALGLAVTC
+519 WLSPLEALGLAVTC
-533 TRPKATVTPFEEKE
+533 SRTKATVTPFEEKE
-547 GTSLP
+547 ETSPP
-552 SRLKE
+552 SRFKE

-577 WWLEQIGERSH
+577 WWLEQIGERSL
-588 TNGEQASRRRLLKHF
+588 TNDKQVSRRRLLKHF

-616 VLQAHHADQSVGH
+616 VLHARQADQSVGH

-635 AALADTPTSQ
+635 AALADTPTSE

-674 FLAHNLQHKGRTDVA
+674 FLAHDLQHKGRTDVA

-702 LASAR
+702 LANAR
-707 SKRLKRIATR
+707 SKRLKRIGAR

>member
-1 MPEALTR
+1 
-8 PVCRLKRLRFVSL
+8 
-21 LSAFFPTRSCSGNGR
+21 
-36 GVREKGEREDFLLS
+36 
-50 VRFSSFQ
+50 
-57 PHRMPLRSKISASS
+57 MPLRPKISVFS
-71 PVRNRYSQSTGS
+71 PVRSRHFLTNDLIGES
-83 NGVPD
+83 D
-88 SNASF
+88 SKASF

-106 TADFRN
+106 TANFRN
-112 GFLKTVDATVN
+112 GFLKTMDAALN
-123 GLSCANKTRIQNL
+123 GLCCADKTRIQNL

-172 DGALFESETQS
+172 DSALFDAETQS

-197 IYRTHQQQ
+197 IYRTHQQR

-290 GQPLSFVNALPHIE
+290 GQPLSFVNDLPHTNVPASRVRE
-304 TPVTRDGK
+304 
-312 LLRLLK
+312 LLQLLSH
-318 QAGLVGAT
+318 AGLVGAT
-326 HRVRRWTDAGRST
+326 HRVRRWTDAGRLT

-361 TAAVL
+361 TAAAL
-366 HGAAYDFLQLESD
+366 HGASYDFLQLESD
-379 AQRVIAAPGSSGELK
+379 AQRVIAAPGSSGESK
-394 STSKTPAPEVLC
+394 STSKTAAPEVLC
-406 HPVMNGAVAGVGLP
+406 HPVMNGAVAVGLP

-433 VDETVKTDHC
+433 VDEAVRTDHC
-443 IRHFFVIE
+443 ARRFFVIE

-466 LPKTPSEPVDS
+466 LFQTPSKPVGS
-477 RTEFLSALNRTLET
+477 LTKFLSALNRTLET

-513 ATPPVL
+513 ATPPAL

-533 TRPKATVTPFEEKE
+533 TRASATVTSLEEKE
-547 GTSLP
+547 ETSP
-552 SRLKE
+552 QPRFKE
-557 SHPCEPGVLFPFFDS
+557 SHPFESGVLFPFFDS

-635 AALADTPTSQ
+635 AALADTPTSE

>member
-1 MPEALTR
+1 
-8 PVCRLKRLRFVSL
+8 
-21 LSAFFPTRSCSGNGR
+21 
-36 GVREKGEREDFLLS
+36 
-50 VRFSSFQ
+50 
-57 PHRMPLRSKISASS
+57 MPLRSKISASS

-326 HRVRRWTDAGRST
+326 YRVRRWTDAGRLT

-361 TAAVL
+361 TAAAL

-433 VDETVKTDHC
+433 VDETVRTDHC
-443 IRHFFVIE
+443 ARRFFVIE

-501 LPAGLFVPARLF
+501 LPARLFVPARLF

-588 TNGEQASRRRLLKHF
+588 PNGEQASRRRLLKHF

-635 AALADTPTSQ
+635 AALADTPTSE

>member
-1 MPEALTR
+1 M
-8 PVCRLKRLRFVSL
+8 KI
-21 LSAFFPTRSCSGNGR
+21 SC
-36 GVREKGEREDFLLS
+36 LAS
-50 VRFSSFQ
+50 VFSSFQ
-57 PHRMPLRSKISASS
+57 PHRMPLRPKISVFS
-71 PVRNRYSQSTGS
+71 PVRSRHFLTNDLIGES
-83 NGVPD
+83 D
-88 SNASF
+88 SKTSF

-172 DGALFESETQS
+172 DGALFDAETQS

-197 IYRTHQQQ
+197 IYRTHQR

-278 AVFAPVFHSRLH
+278 EFFAPVFHSHLH
-290 GQPLSFVNALPHIE
+290 SHPLSFVNDLPHTTAPASRVRE
-304 TPVTRDGK
+304 
-312 LLRLLK
+312 LLQLLS

-326 HRVRRWTDAGRST
+326 HRVRRWTDAGRLT

-361 TAAVL
+361 TAAAL

-635 AALADTPTSQ
+635 AALADTPTSE

-674 FLAHNLQHKGRTDVA
+674 FLAHDLQHKGRTDVA

-702 LASAR
+702 LANAR
-707 SKRLKRIATR
+707 SKRLKRIAAR

>member
-1 MPEALTR
+1 
-8 PVCRLKRLRFVSL
+8 
-21 LSAFFPTRSCSGNGR
+21 
-36 GVREKGEREDFLLS
+36 
-50 VRFSSFQ
+50 
-57 PHRMPLRSKISASS
+57 MPLRPKISASS
-71 PVRNRYSQSTGS
+71 PVRSRHFLTNDLIGES
-83 NGVPD
+83 D
-88 SNASF
+88 SKTSF

-106 TADFRN
+106 TANFRN

-123 GLSCANKTRIQNL
+123 GLSCADKARIQNL
-136 CLVLLR
+136 CLVILR

-157 KLLSVAAV
+157 QLLSVAAV

-172 DGALFESETQS
+172 DNALFDAETKS

-197 IYRTHQQQ
+197 IYRTHQR

-278 AVFAPVFHSRLH
+278 EFFAPVFHSHLH
-290 GQPLSFVNALPHIE
+290 SHPLSFVNDLPHTNAPASRE
-304 TPVTRDGK
+304 RE
-312 LLRLLK
+312 LLQLLSH
-318 QAGLVGAT
+318 ACLVGAT
-326 HRVRRWTDAGRST
+326 HRVRRWTDAGRLT

-361 TAAVL
+361 TAAAL
-366 HGAAYDFLQLESD
+366 HGASYDFLQLESD
-379 AQRVIAAPGSSGELK
+379 AQRVIAAPGSSGESK
-394 STSKTPAPEVLC
+394 STSKTAAPEVLC

-433 VDETVKTDHC
+433 VDEAVRTDHC
-443 IRHFFVIE
+443 ARRFFVIE

-466 LPKTPSEPVDS
+466 LFQTPSKPVGS
-477 RTEFLSALNRTLET
+477 LTKFLSALNRTLET
-491 ETADRHFLPA
+491 ETPDRHFLPA

-513 ATPPVL
+513 ATPPAL

-616 VLQAHHADQSVGH
+616 VLHARQADQSVGH

-635 AALADTPTSQ
+635 AALADTPTSE

-674 FLAHNLQHKGRTDVA
+674 FLAHDLQHKGRTDVA

-702 LASAR
+702 LANAR
-707 SKRLKRIATR
+707 SKRLKRIAAR

>member
-1 MPEALTR
+1 
-8 PVCRLKRLRFVSL
+8 
-21 LSAFFPTRSCSGNGR
+21 
-36 GVREKGEREDFLLS
+36 
-50 VRFSSFQ
+50 
-57 PHRMPLRSKISASS
+57 MPLRPKISASS

-112 GFLKTVDATVN
+112 GFLKTMDAALN
-123 GLSCANKTRIQNL
+123 GLSCADKTRIQNL

-172 DGALFESETQS
+172 DGALFDAETQS
-183 LLQAMLENEAELTR
+183 LLQAMLENEVELTR
-197 IYRTHQQQ
+197 IYRTHQR

-220 VQNNRDE
+220 VQTNRDE

-242 FFAFVASTSTT
+242 FFAFVSSTSTT

-278 AVFAPVFHSRLH
+278 EFFAPIFHSHLH
-290 GQPLSFVNALPHIE
+290 SHPLSFVNDLPHTNAPASRE
-304 TPVTRDGK
+304 RE
-312 LLRLLK
+312 LLQLLSH
-318 QAGLVGAT
+318 AGLVGAT

-379 AQRVIAAPGSSGELK
+379 AQRVIAAPDSSGELK

-451 LETQDNIRVASASKN
+451 LETQDNIRVASASVN
-466 LPKTPSEPVDS
+466 LSQTLSESVGS
-477 RTEFLSALNRTLET
+477 CAEFLSVLNKTLET
-491 ETADRHFLPA
+491 KTADRNFLPA
-501 LPAGLFVPARLF
+501 LPAGLFVPARFF
-513 ATPPVL
+513 ATPPAL

-533 TRPKATVTPFEEKE
+533 TRPKATVTPYEEKE

-635 AALADTPTSQ
+635 AALADTPMSE

-674 FLAHNLQHKGRTDVA
+674 FLAHDLQHKGRTDVA

-707 SKRLKRIATR
+707 SKRLKRIAAR

>member
-1 MPEALTR
+1 
-8 PVCRLKRLRFVSL
+8 
-21 LSAFFPTRSCSGNGR
+21 
-36 GVREKGEREDFLLS
+36 
-50 VRFSSFQ
+50 
-57 PHRMPLRSKISASS
+57 MPLRPKISVFS
-71 PVRNRYSQSTGS
+71 PVRSRHFLTNDLIGES
-83 NGVPD
+83 D
-88 SNASF
+88 SKTSF

-112 GFLKTVDATVN
+112 GFLKTMDAALN
-123 GLSCANKTRIQNL
+123 GLCCADKTRIQNL

-150 GNLRLIE
+150 SNLRLIE
-157 KLLSVAAV
+157 KLLFLVVV

-172 DGALFESETQS
+172 DGALFDAETQS

-197 IYRTHQQQ
+197 IYRTHQR

-278 AVFAPVFHSRLH
+278 EFFAPVFHSHLH
-290 GQPLSFVNALPHIE
+290 SHPLSFVNDLPHTNAPASRVRE
-304 TPVTRDGK
+304 
-312 LLRLLK
+312 LLQLLSH
-318 QAGLVGAT
+318 AGLVGAT
-326 HRVRRWTDAGRST
+326 HRVRRWTDAGRLT

-349 VVRRLFTLVTSE
+349 SVRRLFSLVTSE
-361 TAAVL
+361 TAAAL
-366 HGAAYDFLQLESD
+366 QDAAYDFLQLESD
-379 AQRVIAAPGSSGELK
+379 SESIIEAPGSSGESK

-466 LPKTPSEPVDS
+466 LPKTPSEPVGS

-491 ETADRHFLPA
+491 KTVDRHFLPE
-501 LPAGLFVPARLF
+501 LPAGLFVPARFF

-533 TRPKATVTPFEEKE
+533 TRPKATVTPFEDKE
-547 GTSLP
+547 ETSP
-552 SRLKE
+552 QPRFKE

-674 FLAHNLQHKGRTDVA
+674 FLAHDLQHKGRTDVA

-707 SKRLKRIATR
+707 SKRLKRIAAR

>member
-1 MPEALTR
+1 
-8 PVCRLKRLRFVSL
+8 
-21 LSAFFPTRSCSGNGR
+21 
-36 GVREKGEREDFLLS
+36 
-50 VRFSSFQ
+50 
-57 PHRMPLRSKISASS
+57 MPLRPKISASS

-106 TADFRN
+106 TANFQN
-112 GFLKTVDATVN
+112 GFLKTMDAALN
-123 GLSCANKTRIQNL
+123 GLCCADKTRIQNL

-172 DGALFESETQS
+172 DSALFDAETQS
-183 LLQAMLENEAELTR
+183 LLQAMLENEVELTR
-197 IYRTHQQQ
+197 IYRTHQQR

-304 TPVTRDGK
+304 TPVTRDGE

-326 HRVRRWTDAGRST
+326 HRVRRWTDAGRLT

-361 TAAVL
+361 TAAAL

-491 ETADRHFLPA
+491 ETTDRHFLPA

-616 VLQAHHADQSVGH
+616 VLQAHHSDQSVGH

-674 FLAHNLQHKGRTDVA
+674 FLAHDLQHKGRTDVA

-707 SKRLKRIATR
+707 SKRLKRIAAR

>member
-1 MPEALTR
+1 
-8 PVCRLKRLRFVSL
+8 
-21 LSAFFPTRSCSGNGR
+21 
-36 GVREKGEREDFLLS
+36 
-50 VRFSSFQ
+50 
-57 PHRMPLRSKISASS
+57 MPLRSKISASS
-71 PVRNRYSQSTGS
+71 PVRSRHFLTNDLIGES
-83 NGVPD
+83 D
-88 SNASF
+88 SKASF

-106 TADFRN
+106 TANFRN

-123 GLSCANKTRIQNL
+123 GLSCADKARIQNL
-136 CLVLLR
+136 CLVILR

-150 GNLRLIE
+150 GSLRLIE
-157 KLLSVAAV
+157 QLLSVAAV

-172 DGALFESETQS
+172 DDALFDAETKS

-197 IYRTHQQQ
+197 IYRTHQR

-220 VQNNRDE
+220 VQTNRDE

-278 AVFAPVFHSRLH
+278 EFFAPVFHSHLH
-290 GQPLSFVNALPHIE
+290 SHPLSFVNDLPHTNAPASRVRE
-304 TPVTRDGK
+304 
-312 LLRLLK
+312 LLQLLSH
-318 QAGLVGAT
+318 AGLVGAT
-326 HRVRRWTDAGRST
+326 HRVRRWTDAGRLT

-349 VVRRLFTLVTSE
+349 SVRRLFSLVTSE
-361 TAAVL
+361 TAAAL
-366 HGAAYDFLQLESD
+366 HDAAFDFLQLESD
-379 AQRVIAAPGSSGELK
+379 SESIIGAPGSSGESK

-420 SWANAVLVRALAR
+420 SCANAVLVRALGR
-433 VDETVKTDHC
+433 VDEAVRTDHC
-443 IRHFFVIE
+443 ARRFFIIG
-451 LETQDNIRVASASKN
+451 LETQANIRVAAASEN
-466 LPKTPSEPVDS
+466 LFQTPSKPVGS

-491 ETADRHFLPA
+491 KTVDRHFLPE
-501 LPAGLFVPARLF
+501 LPAGLFVPARFF

-533 TRPKATVTPFEEKE
+533 TRPKATVTPFEDKE
-547 GTSLP
+547 ETSP
-552 SRLKE
+552 QPRFKE

-616 VLQAHHADQSVGH
+616 ELQAHHADQSVGH
-629 RILGQT
+629 RILSQT
-635 AALADTPTSQ
+635 AALADTPMSE

-674 FLAHNLQHKGRTDVA
+674 FLAHDLQHKGRTDVA

-702 LASAR
+702 LANAR
-707 SKRLKRIATR
+707 SKRLRRIAAR

>member
-1 MPEALTR
+1 
-8 PVCRLKRLRFVSL
+8 
-21 LSAFFPTRSCSGNGR
+21 
-36 GVREKGEREDFLLS
+36 
-50 VRFSSFQ
+50 
-57 PHRMPLRSKISASS
+57 MPLRSKISASS
-71 PVRNRYSQSTGS
+71 PVRSRHFLTNDLIGES
-83 NGVPD
+83 D
-88 SNASF
+88 SKASF

-106 TADFRN
+106 TANFRN
-112 GFLKTVDATVN
+112 GFLKTMDAASN
-123 GLSCANKTRIQNL
+123 GLCCADKTRIQNL

-172 DGALFESETQS
+172 DSALFDAETQS

-197 IYRTHQQQ
+197 IYRTHQR

-253 TLLRTLTIVRV
+253 TLLRTLTIVRI

-278 AVFAPVFHSRLH
+278 EFFAPVFHSHLH
-290 GQPLSFVNALPHIE
+290 SHPLSFVNDLPHTNAPASRVRE
-304 TPVTRDGK
+304 
-312 LLRLLK
+312 LLQLLSH
-318 QAGLVGAT
+318 AGLVGAT
-326 HRVRRWTDAGRST
+326 HRVRRWTDAGRLT

-349 VVRRLFTLVTSE
+349 SVRRLFSLVTSE
-361 TAAVL
+361 TAAAL
-366 HGAAYDFLQLESD
+366 HDAAFDFLQLESD
-379 AQRVIAAPGSSGELK
+379 SESIIGAPGSSGESK

-420 SWANAVLVRALAR
+420 SCANAVLVRALGR
-433 VDETVKTDHC
+433 VDEAVRTDHC
-443 IRHFFVIE
+443 ARRFFIIG
-451 LETQDNIRVASASKN
+451 LETQANIRVAAASEN
-466 LPKTPSEPVDS
+466 LFQTPSKPVGS

-491 ETADRHFLPA
+491 KTVDRHFLPE
-501 LPAGLFVPARLF
+501 LPAGLFVPARFF

-533 TRPKATVTPFEEKE
+533 TRPKATVTPFEDKE
-547 GTSLP
+547 ETSP
-552 SRLKE
+552 QPRFKE

-616 VLQAHHADQSVGH
+616 ELQAHHADQSVGH
-629 RILGQT
+629 RILSQT
-635 AALADTPTSQ
+635 AALADTPMSE

-674 FLAHNLQHKGRTDVA
+674 FLAHDLQHKGRTDVA

-702 LASAR
+702 LANAR
-707 SKRLKRIATR
+707 SKRLRRIAAR

>member
-1 MPEALTR
+1 
-8 PVCRLKRLRFVSL
+8 
-21 LSAFFPTRSCSGNGR
+21 
-36 GVREKGEREDFLLS
+36 
-50 VRFSSFQ
+50 
-57 PHRMPLRSKISASS
+57 MPLRPKISASS

-112 GFLKTVDATVN
+112 GFLKTMDAALN
-123 GLSCANKTRIQNL
+123 GLSCADKTRIQNL

-150 GNLRLIE
+150 GNLLLIE
-157 KLLSVAAV
+157 KLLSVSAV

-172 DGALFESETQS
+172 DGALFDAETQS

-197 IYRTHQQQ
+197 IYRTHQR

-278 AVFAPVFHSRLH
+278 EFFAPVFHSHLH
-290 GQPLSFVNALPHIE
+290 SHPLSFVNDLPHTNAPASRVRE
-304 TPVTRDGK
+304 
-312 LLRLLK
+312 LLQLLSH
-318 QAGLVGAT
+318 AGLVGAT
-326 HRVRRWTDAGRST
+326 HRVRRWTDAGRLT

-361 TAAVL
+361 TAAAL
-366 HGAAYDFLQLESD
+366 HGASYDFLQLESD
-379 AQRVIAAPGSSGELK
+379 AQRVIAAPGSPGESK

-420 SWANAVLVRALAR
+420 SWANAVLVRALGR
-433 VDETVKTDHC
+433 VDEAVRTDHC
-443 IRHFFVIE
+443 ARRFFIIG
-451 LETQDNIRVASASKN
+451 LETQANIRVAAASEN
-466 LPKTPSEPVDS
+466 LFQTPSKPVGS

-491 ETADRHFLPA
+491 KTVDRHFLPE
-501 LPAGLFVPARLF
+501 LPAGLFVPARFF

-533 TRPKATVTPFEEKE
+533 TRASATVTSLEEKE
-547 GTSLP
+547 ETSP
-552 SRLKE
+552 QPRFKE
-557 SHPCEPGVLFPFFDS
+557 SHPFESGVLFPFFDS

-635 AALADTPTSQ
+635 AALADTPTSE

-674 FLAHNLQHKGRTDVA
+674 FLAHDLQHKGRTDVA

-707 SKRLKRIATR
+707 SKRLKRIAAR

>member
-1 MPEALTR
+1 
-8 PVCRLKRLRFVSL
+8 
-21 LSAFFPTRSCSGNGR
+21 
-36 GVREKGEREDFLLS
+36 
-50 VRFSSFQ
+50 
-57 PHRMPLRSKISASS
+57 MPLRSKISASS
-71 PVRNRYSQSTGS
+71 PVRSRHFLTNDLIGES
-83 NGVPD
+83 D
-88 SNASF
+88 SKASF

-106 TADFRN
+106 TANFRD
-112 GFLKTVDATVN
+112 GFLKTMDAALN
-123 GLSCANKTRIQNL
+123 GLCCADKTRIQNL

-142 SIPDSELS
+142 SIQDSELS

-172 DGALFESETQS
+172 DCALFDAETQS

-197 IYRTHQQQ
+197 IYRTHQR

-227 PQTAAFG
+227 PQTAAFS

-253 TLLRTLTIVRV
+253 TLLRTLTIVRLS
-264 FPQEKSPVRLFLSP
+264 PQEKSPVRLFLSP
-278 AVFAPVFHSRLH
+278 EAFAPVFQRRLQ

-304 TPVTRDGK
+304 TPVTRDGE

-318 QAGLVGAT
+318 QTGLVGAT
-326 HRVRRWTDAGRST
+326 HRVRRWTDAGRLT

-420 SWANAVLVRALAR
+420 SWANAVLVRALGR
-433 VDETVKTDHC
+433 VDETVRTDHC
-443 IRHFFVIE
+443 ARRFFIIG
-451 LETQDNIRVASASKN
+451 LETQANIRVAAASEN
-466 LPKTPSEPVDS
+466 LPKTPSEPVDF

-513 ATPPVL
+513 ATPPAL

-533 TRPKATVTPFEEKE
+533 TRASATVTSLEEKE
-547 GTSLP
+547 ETSP
-552 SRLKE
+552 QPRFKE
-557 SHPCEPGVLFPFFDS
+557 SHPFESGVLFPFFDS

-616 VLQAHHADQSVGH
+616 VLHARQADQSVGH

-635 AALADTPTSQ
+635 AALANTPTSE

-674 FLAHNLQHKGRTDVA
+674 FLAHDLQHKGRTDVA

-707 SKRLKRIATR
+707 SKRLKRIAAR

>member
-71 PVRNRYSQSTGS
+71 PVRSRYSQSTGS

-150 GNLRLIE
+150 GNLLLIE
-157 KLLSVAAV
+157 KLLSVSAV

-172 DGALFESETQS
+172 DGALFDAETQS

-197 IYRTHQQQ
+197 IYRTHQR

-220 VQNNRDE
+220 VQNNRNE
-227 PQTAAFG
+227 PQKAAFG

-253 TLLRTLTIVRV
+253 ALLRTFTIVRV

-278 AVFAPVFHSRLH
+278 EFFAPVFHSHLH
-290 GQPLSFVNALPHIE
+290 SHPLSFVNDLPHTNAPASRE
-304 TPVTRDGK
+304 K
-312 LLRLLK
+312 ELLQLLSH
-318 QAGLVGAT
+318 AGLVGAT
-326 HRVRRWTDAGRST
+326 HRARRWTDAGRLT
-339 VESLWELRRA
+339 VERLWELRRA

-361 TAAVL
+361 TAAAL
-366 HGAAYDFLQLESD
+366 HGASYDFLQLESD
-379 AQRVIAAPGSSGELK
+379 AQRVIAAPGSPGESK

-433 VDETVKTDHC
+433 VDETVRTDHC
-443 IRHFFVIE
+443 ARRFFVIE

-466 LPKTPSEPVDS
+466 LFQTPSKPVGS
-477 RTEFLSALNRTLET
+477 LTKFLSALNRTLET

-513 ATPPVL
+513 ATPPAL

-533 TRPKATVTPFEEKE
+533 TRPKATVTPFEDKE
-547 GTSLP
+547 ETSP
-552 SRLKE
+552 QPRFKE

-616 VLQAHHADQSVGH
+616 ELQAHHADQSVGH

-635 AALADTPTSQ
+635 AALADTPMSE

-674 FLAHNLQHKGRTDVA
+674 FLAHDLQHKGRTDVA

-707 SKRLKRIATR
+707 SKRLKRIAAR

>member
-1 MPEALTR
+1 
-8 PVCRLKRLRFVSL
+8 
-21 LSAFFPTRSCSGNGR
+21 
-36 GVREKGEREDFLLS
+36 
-50 VRFSSFQ
+50 
-57 PHRMPLRSKISASS
+57 MPLRSKISASS
-71 PVRNRYSQSTGS
+71 PVRSRHFLTNDLIGES
-83 NGVPD
+83 D
-88 SNASF
+88 SKASF

-106 TADFRN
+106 TANFRN
-112 GFLKTVDATVN
+112 GFLKTMDAALN
-123 GLSCANKTRIQNL
+123 GLCCADKTRIQNL

-142 SIPDSELS
+142 SIQDSELS

-172 DGALFESETQS
+172 DCALFDAETQS

-197 IYRTHQQQ
+197 IYRTHQR

-227 PQTAAFG
+227 PQTAAFS

-253 TLLRTLTIVRV
+253 TLLRTLTIVRLS
-264 FPQEKSPVRLFLSP
+264 PQEKSPVRLFLSP
-278 AVFAPVFHSRLH
+278 EAFAPVFQRRLQ

-304 TPVTRDGK
+304 TPVTRDGE

-318 QAGLVGAT
+318 QTGLVGAT
-326 HRVRRWTDAGRST
+326 HRVRRWTDAGRLT

-420 SWANAVLVRALAR
+420 SWANAVLVRALGR
-433 VDETVKTDHC
+433 VDETVRTDHC
-443 IRHFFVIE
+443 ARRFFIIG
-451 LETQDNIRVASASKN
+451 LETQANIRVAAASEN
-466 LPKTPSEPVDS
+466 LPKTPSEPVDF

-491 ETADRHFLPA
+491 KTADRHFLPA
-501 LPAGLFVPARLF
+501 LPAGLFVPARFF
-513 ATPPVL
+513 ATPPAL

-533 TRPKATVTPFEEKE
+533 TRPKATVTPYEEKE

-635 AALADTPTSQ
+635 AALADTPTSE

>member
-1 MPEALTR
+1 
-8 PVCRLKRLRFVSL
+8 
-21 LSAFFPTRSCSGNGR
+21 
-36 GVREKGEREDFLLS
+36 
-50 VRFSSFQ
+50 
-57 PHRMPLRSKISASS
+57 MPLRPKISAPS

-112 GFLKTVDATVN
+112 GFLKTMDAALN
-123 GLSCANKTRIQNL
+123 GLSCADKTRIQNL

-172 DGALFESETQS
+172 DGALFDAETQS
-183 LLQAMLENEAELTR
+183 LLQAMLENEVELTR
-197 IYRTHQQQ
+197 IYRTHQR

-220 VQNNRDE
+220 VQTNRDE

-242 FFAFVASTSTT
+242 FFAFVSSTSTT

-278 AVFAPVFHSRLH
+278 EFFAPIFHSHLH
-290 GQPLSFVNALPHIE
+290 SHPLSFVNDLPHTNAPASRE
-304 TPVTRDGK
+304 RE
-312 LLRLLK
+312 LLQLLSH
-318 QAGLVGAT
+318 AGLVGAT
-326 HRVRRWTDAGRST
+326 HRVRRWTDAGRLT

-379 AQRVIAAPGSSGELK
+379 AQRVIAAPDSSGELK

-533 TRPKATVTPFEEKE
+533 TRPKATVTPFVDKEE
-547 GTSLP
+547 TSP
-552 SRLKE
+552 QPRFKE

-616 VLQAHHADQSVGH
+616 VLHARQADQSVGH

-635 AALADTPTSQ
+635 AALADTPTSE

-674 FLAHNLQHKGRTDVA
+674 FLAHDLQHKGRTDVA

-702 LASAR
+702 LANAR
-707 SKRLKRIATR
+707 SKRLKRIAAR

>member
-71 PVRNRYSQSTGS
+71 PVRSRYSQSTGS

-150 GNLRLIE
+150 GNLLLIE
-157 KLLSVAAV
+157 KLLSVSAV

-172 DGALFESETQS
+172 DGALFDAETQS

-197 IYRTHQQQ
+197 IYRTHQR

-220 VQNNRDE
+220 VQNNRNE
-227 PQTAAFG
+227 PQKAAFG

-253 TLLRTLTIVRV
+253 TLLRTLTIVRI

-278 AVFAPVFHSRLH
+278 EFFAPVFHSHLH
-290 GQPLSFVNALPHIE
+290 SHPLSFVNDLPHTNVPASRVRE
-304 TPVTRDGK
+304 
-312 LLRLLK
+312 LLQLLSH
-318 QAGLVGAT
+318 AGLVGAT
-326 HRVRRWTDAGRST
+326 HRVRRWTDAGRLT

-361 TAAVL
+361 TAAAL
-366 HGAAYDFLQLESD
+366 HGASYDFLQLESD
-379 AQRVIAAPGSSGELK
+379 AQRVIAAPGSSGEAK
-394 STSKTPAPEVLC
+394 STSKTAAPEVLC

-433 VDETVKTDHC
+433 VDEAVRTDHC
-443 IRHFFVIE
+443 ARRFFVIE

-491 ETADRHFLPA
+491 KTVDRHFLPE
-501 LPAGLFVPARLF
+501 LPAGLFVPARFF

-533 TRPKATVTPFEEKE
+533 TRPKATVTPFEDKE
-547 GTSLP
+547 ETSP
-552 SRLKE
+552 QPRFKE

-616 VLQAHHADQSVGH
+616 VLHARQADQSVGH

-635 AALADTPTSQ
+635 AALADTPTSE

>member
-1 MPEALTR
+1 
-8 PVCRLKRLRFVSL
+8 
-21 LSAFFPTRSCSGNGR
+21 
-36 GVREKGEREDFLLS
+36 
-50 VRFSSFQ
+50 
-57 PHRMPLRSKISASS
+57 MPLRPKISVFS
-71 PVRNRYSQSTGS
+71 PVRSRHFLTNDLIGES
-83 NGVPD
+83 D
-88 SNASF
+88 SKTSF

-112 GFLKTVDATVN
+112 GFLKTMDAALN
-123 GLSCANKTRIQNL
+123 GLCCADKTRIQNL

-142 SIPDSELS
+142 SIPDTELS

-157 KLLSVAAV
+157 KLLFLVVV

-172 DGALFESETQS
+172 DGALFDAETQS

-197 IYRTHQQQ
+197 IYRTHQR

-304 TPVTRDGK
+304 TPVTRDGE

-326 HRVRRWTDAGRST
+326 HRVRRWTDAGRLT

-451 LETQDNIRVASASKN
+451 LETQDNIRVAAASEN
-466 LPKTPSEPVDS
+466 LPKTPSKPVGS

-491 ETADRHFLPA
+491 KTVDRHFLPE
-501 LPAGLFVPARLF
+501 LPAGLFVPARFF

-533 TRPKATVTPFEEKE
+533 TRPKATVTPFEDKE
-547 GTSLP
+547 ETSP
-552 SRLKE
+552 QPRFKE

-616 VLQAHHADQSVGH
+616 VLRAHHADQSVGH

-635 AALADTPTSQ
+635 AALADTPTSE

-674 FLAHNLQHKGRTDVA
+674 FLAHDLQHKGRTDVA

-702 LASAR
+702 LACAR

>member
-36 GVREKGEREDFLLS
+36 GVREKGEREDFLPC

-71 PVRNRYSQSTGS
+71 PVRSRHFLTNDLIGES
-83 NGVPD
+83 D
-88 SNASF
+88 SKASF

-112 GFLKTVDATVN
+112 GFLKTMDAALN
-123 GLSCANKTRIQNL
+123 GLCCADKTRIQNL

-150 GNLRLIE
+150 GNLLLIE
-157 KLLSVAAV
+157 KLLSVSAV

-172 DGALFESETQS
+172 DGALFDAETQS

-197 IYRTHQQQ
+197 IYRTHQR

-278 AVFAPVFHSRLH
+278 EFFAPVFHSHLH
-290 GQPLSFVNALPHIE
+290 SHPLSFVNDLPHTNVPASRVRE
-304 TPVTRDGK
+304 
-312 LLRLLK
+312 LLQLLSH
-318 QAGLVGAT
+318 AGLVGAT
-326 HRVRRWTDAGRST
+326 HRVRRWTDAGRLT

-361 TAAVL
+361 TAAAL
-366 HGAAYDFLQLESD
+366 HGASYDFLQLESD
-379 AQRVIAAPGSSGELK
+379 AQRVIAAPGSSGESK
-394 STSKTPAPEVLC
+394 STSKTAAPEVLC

-433 VDETVKTDHC
+433 VDEAVRTDHC
-443 IRHFFVIE
+443 ARRFFVIE

-466 LPKTPSEPVDS
+466 LFQTPSKPVGS
-477 RTEFLSALNRTLET
+477 LTKFLSALNRTLET

-513 ATPPVL
+513 ATPPAL

-533 TRPKATVTPFEEKE
+533 TRASATVTSLEEKE
-547 GTSLP
+547 ETSP
-552 SRLKE
+552 QPRFKE
-557 SHPCEPGVLFPFFDS
+557 SHPFESGVLFPFFDS

-635 AALADTPTSQ
+635 AALADTPTSE

>member
-1 MPEALTR
+1 
-8 PVCRLKRLRFVSL
+8 
-21 LSAFFPTRSCSGNGR
+21 
-36 GVREKGEREDFLLS
+36 
-50 VRFSSFQ
+50 
-57 PHRMPLRSKISASS
+57 MPLRSKISASS
-71 PVRNRYSQSTGS
+71 PVRSRHFLTNDLIGES
-83 NGVPD
+83 D
-88 SNASF
+88 SKASF

-106 TADFRN
+106 TANFRN
-112 GFLKTVDATVN
+112 GFLKTMDAALN
-123 GLSCANKTRIQNL
+123 GLCYADKTRIQNL

-172 DGALFESETQS
+172 DSALFDAETQS
-183 LLQAMLENEAELTR
+183 LLQAMLENEVELTR
-197 IYRTHQQQ
+197 IYRTHQQR

-326 HRVRRWTDAGRST
+326 HRVRRWTDAGRLT

-361 TAAVL
+361 TAAAL

-635 AALADTPTSQ
+635 AALADTPTSE

-707 SKRLKRIATR
+707 SKRLKRIAAR

>member
-1 MPEALTR
+1 
-8 PVCRLKRLRFVSL
+8 
-21 LSAFFPTRSCSGNGR
+21 
-36 GVREKGEREDFLLS
+36 
-50 VRFSSFQ
+50 
-57 PHRMPLRSKISASS
+57 MPLRSKISASS
-71 PVRNRYSQSTGS
+71 PVRSRHFLTNDLIGES
-83 NGVPD
+83 N
-88 SNASF
+88 SKASF

-106 TADFRN
+106 TANFRN
-112 GFLKTVDATVN
+112 GFLKTMDAALN
-123 GLSCANKTRIQNL
+123 GLCCADKTRIQNL

-150 GNLRLIE
+150 GNLLLIE
-157 KLLSVAAV
+157 KLLFLVVV

-172 DGALFESETQS
+172 DGALFDAETQS

-197 IYRTHQQQ
+197 IYRTHQR

-278 AVFAPVFHSRLH
+278 EFFAPVFHSHLH
-290 GQPLSFVNALPHIE
+290 SHPLSFVNDLPHTNAPASRVRE
-304 TPVTRDGK
+304 
-312 LLRLLK
+312 LLQLLSH
-318 QAGLVGAT
+318 AGLVGAT
-326 HRVRRWTDAGRST
+326 HRVRRWTDAGRLT

-349 VVRRLFTLVTSE
+349 VVRRLFTFVTSE
-361 TAAVL
+361 TAAAL
-366 HGAAYDFLQLESD
+366 HDAAFDFLQLESD
-379 AQRVIAAPGSSGELK
+379 AQRVIAAPGSSGESK
-394 STSKTPAPEVLC
+394 STSKTAAPEVLC

-420 SWANAVLVRALAR
+420 SWANAVLVRALGR
-433 VDETVKTDHC
+433 VDEAVRTDHC
-443 IRHFFVIE
+443 ARRFFIIG
-451 LETQDNIRVASASKN
+451 LETQANIRVAAASEN
-466 LPKTPSEPVDS
+466 LFQTPSKPVGS

-491 ETADRHFLPA
+491 KTVDRHFLPE
-501 LPAGLFVPARLF
+501 LPAGLFVPARFF

-533 TRPKATVTPFEEKE
+533 TRASATVTSLEEKE
-547 GTSLP
+547 ETSP
-552 SRLKE
+552 QPRFKE
-557 SHPCEPGVLFPFFDS
+557 SHPFESGVLFPFFDS

-635 AALADTPTSQ
+635 AALADTPTSE

-674 FLAHNLQHKGRTDVA
+674 FLAHDLQHKGRTDVA

-702 LASAR
+702 LANAR
-707 SKRLKRIATR
+707 SKRLKRIGAR